1 MLVEINLLPE
11 REHKN
16 LAFLIVLSSIIAVI
30 LLGGVIYVLQG
41 QSVKNQMKTID
52 RQISVVKKLIDKNK
66 SHTET
71 TSANNSAS
79 QLENAVKWAN
89 DYPIQT
95 IPVMRKL
102 TSLLPERGFIQSF
115 GYTEDGT
122 VMLSVQFDSSR
133 DAAYFLS
140 NLTNSQWIE
149 DVSLNSL
156 TAQAVKDP
164 SNSAANTNNT
174 SVMTNG
180 TPTTV
185 PGNSGATTTVPN
197 TATGS
202 QSAPPGNQSNQT
214 SSSTGTNTQA
224 ADQSTS
230 QATTGNSTTND
241 NLLPRYIGQFQIK
254 LNHNFVKEQIKKS
267 TSNQEGVTGS

>member
-1 MLVEINLLPE
+1 
-11 REHKN
+11 
-16 LAFLIVLSSIIAVI
+16 
-30 LLGGVIYVLQG
+30 
-41 QSVKNQMKTID
+41 MKTID

-71 TSANNSAS
+71 TSANNSAT

-102 TSLLPERGFIQSF
+102 TSLLPERGFIQRF

-174 SVMTNG
+174 SVTTNG
-180 TPTTV
+180 TPNNV
-185 PGNSGATTTVPN
+185 SGNSGATTTVPN

>member
-11 REHKN
+11 REPKKF
-16 LAFLIVLSSIIAVI
+16 AFLIVLSIIVAVI
-30 LLGGVIYVLQG
+30 LLGGVIYFLQG
-41 QSVKNQMKTID
+41 QSAKNQIKTID
-52 RQISVVKKLIDKNK
+52 RQVSVVKKLIEKNTN
-66 SHTET
+66 HTET
-71 TSANNSAS
+71 TSASNSAS
-79 QLENAVKWAN
+79 QLENAIKWAK

-122 VMLSVQFDSSR
+122 VMLSAQFDSSR
-133 DAAYFLS
+133 DAAYFLT

-174 SVMTNG
+174 AVTTNG

-202 QSAPPGNQSNQT
+202 QSAPPGNQSNQN

-224 ADQSTS
+224 VDQSNS
-230 QATTGNSTTND
+230 QATMGNSTTNE
-241 NLLPRYIGQFQIK
+241 NLLPRYIGQFEIK
-254 LNHNFVKEQIKKS
+254 LNHNFVKEEIKKS
-267 TSNQEGVTGS
+267 TSNQEGGAGS